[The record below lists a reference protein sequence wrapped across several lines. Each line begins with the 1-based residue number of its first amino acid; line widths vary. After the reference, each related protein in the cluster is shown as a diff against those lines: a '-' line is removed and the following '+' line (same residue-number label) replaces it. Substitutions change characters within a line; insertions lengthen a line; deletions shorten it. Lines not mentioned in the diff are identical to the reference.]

1 MNTSQSLIIDSF
13 GFDDLDDVYKILSNE
28 YSQLSYRYKQIC
40 KNFKDVEQE
49 KESLM
54 TKLSKS
60 HALID
65 SLKPKIS
72 MLVENNISRE
82 NDLKDSK
89 ELSEKSLR
97 DNLKRFFYVDNKHNS
112 MIVENVG
119 NCNAPKINLG

>member
-13 GFDDLDDVYKILSNE
+13 GFDDLDNVYKILSNE

-89 ELSEKSLR
+89 ELSQKSLR

-119 NCNAPKINLG
+119 NCNAPRINLG

>member
-89 ELSEKSLR
+89 ELSQKSLR

-119 NCNAPKINLG
+119 NCNAPRINLG

>member
-1 MNTSQSLIIDSF
+1 
-13 GFDDLDDVYKILSNE
+13 
-28 YSQLSYRYKQIC
+28 
-40 KNFKDVEQE
+40 
-49 KESLM
+49 
-54 TKLSKS
+54 
-60 HALID
+60 
-65 SLKPKIS
+65 

-89 ELSEKSLR
+89 ELSQKSSR